1 MEKMKRVPKINDN
14 VNKLFELRLK
24 MNAWSAAIKH
34 IWFK

>member
-1 MEKMKRVPKINDN
+1 MRLVPKINDN
-14 VNKLFELRLK
+14 VNKLFELQLK